1 MAGLAELLLGKQNPF
16 SQYVAE
22 NRNAVHNAFSGFG
35 RGTDIGSGLGYAAQG
50 AAYGTE
56 KDDAYAT
63 QQKAEQER
71 LNGINQTAA
80 WLKQNYPQFSNLPPD
95 QGFALASK
103 FVGAGSTAQ
112 NDPASV
118 QEYNFYANQALTSGE
133 KPMSYID
140 WRKGS
145 NQTVRAGLGQPIS
158 LRNKKTGEYAP
169 FQPMSDGTIINTLTG
184 QPGNEAEWSYDPT
197 QIARDKAEGSA
208 SGTKFGTETTTAA
221 LDLPTVID
229 RGTQAIS
236 LIDQLLPE
244 VRDPQTGK
252 MIQNQGFNEQF
263 GTVFGVPVGQMT
275 PAMPNTPKADFQSNL
290 DQVKAQGFL
299 QGIEQMKGTGAISEA
314 EGSKATDAII
324 NARTSTTKEG
334 FVRNMTIAKEIIAKG
349 IERAKAKASQS
360 AYSIPYSGGA
370 DPVAAA
376 DALLGSGK
384 Y

>member
-95 QGFALASK
+95 QGFALA
-103 FVGAGSTAQ
+103 
-112 NDPASV
+112 
-118 QEYNFYANQALTSGE
+118 
-133 KPMSYID
+133 ID

-360 AYSIPYSGGA
+360 AYSIPYSGGS